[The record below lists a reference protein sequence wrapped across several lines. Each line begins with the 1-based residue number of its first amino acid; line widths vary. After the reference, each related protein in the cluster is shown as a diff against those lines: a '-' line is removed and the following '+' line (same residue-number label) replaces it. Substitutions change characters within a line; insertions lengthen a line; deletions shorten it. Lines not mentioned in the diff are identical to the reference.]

1 MGFIGSSLCLRG
13 HYWRGYAHKSL
24 KVASMPDDCN
34 GIRLDN
40 PHSWHI
46 KGWRWN
52 GRTEWDKM
60 GGRHWMNGQR
70 VLFIKDK
77 CIWMRCVCFCSLK
90 GLCYITEIKTELWT
104 HCSCDSSCPNAVSV
118 SFFFFYK
125 NRAFWACLKVFVHVY
140 FIFVFSFLKSVNKMN
155 KNVA

>member
-118 SFFFFYK
+118 SFLFFFTKIEPSEHASRYLFMFTLFLYFL
-125 NRAFWACLKVFVHVY
+125 FWKVS
-140 FIFVFSFLKSVNKMN
+140 IKWTKM
-155 KNVA
+155 